1 MRTLNAALPLA
12 LLSIVGCGSSSS
24 TGAEADSGAEVA
36 VDAGATPIADAGSTV
51 ADAGSTTVVDSG
63 VRANE
68 RTLDTC
74 TTNIAA
80 GAPEFYKR
88 YFKCVT
94 ITTTATGVSI
104 SSNGLPPHR
113 SYYYGAGNANY
124 EDFDTTRGAQ
134 YHANPNRIATKNF
147 SFSIPNAPT
156 SRSLTVTSSLVDG
169 TIGTNSN
176 EYSMGPAGVAL
187 DGVAL
192 FNPLAGPGD
201 NIENEK
207 YTFDVF
213 NGHPPPDGTYHYHT
227 STKGPLEVLL
237 KAGLITD
244 ATPGSASIELYGIMC
259 DGTPV
264 LGCKELDESSPAG
277 ALDAQGGHTHD
288 LKDKAGTTLLAGRY
302 HAHVCPTSATG
313 RKFTPEIQY
322 YSTCTR

>member
-1 MRTLNAALPLA
+1 MRTLTPAFSFAVLCL
-12 LLSIVGCGSSSS
+12 VGCGSTSSAS
-24 TGAEADSGAEVA
+24 ADGDAGAQGV
-36 VDAGATPIADAGSTV
+36 VDAGTTPVDDAGSTP
-51 ADAGSTTVVDSG
+51 VVDSG

-80 GAPEFYKR
+80 DAPEFFKR

-94 ITTTATGVSI
+94 ITTTASGVSI

-113 SYYYGAGNANY
+113 SYYYGVGNANY

-134 YHANPNRIATKNF
+134 YRANPNRIATKNI
-147 SFSIPNAPT
+147 SFTIPNAPT

-288 LKDKAGTTLLAGRY
+288 LKDKAGTTLLGARY
-302 HAHVCPTSATG
+302 HAHLCPTSATG